1 MIPDKDREAIIRALL
16 SGPDDARVAALAAL
30 SVSPLALDAEAME
43 AVARCLAAGSK
54 TVRRRAA
61 DTLAEIARRDRATL
75 SAIRKKLADPNFRIR
90 FGAAY
95 ALATV
100 GQEGLG
106 TDAVS
111 VLCEAMADGDG
122 DVRWAAAELLAR
134 LGRFHRSVIIERLIA
149 LAGGP
154 SAVAR
159 RTALYCLRD
168 LAADGDDVLGI
179 ASASLR
185 APDSHERLAA
195 LALLSASFPASET
208 ASSLVLERLEC
219 DREAGVRRAAAI
231 ALGGMK
237 VRAEQSI
244 AALRRAQLQTS
255 DGSLARAARAALDRL
270 GARDAG

>member
-1 MIPDKDREAIIRALL
+1 MIPDEDREAIIRALL

-30 SVSPLALDAEAME
+30 SAGASALDAEAME
-43 AVARCLAAGSK
+43 AVAGCVAADSK

-61 DTLAEIARRDRATL
+61 DTLAEIARRDRAAL

-100 GQEGLG
+100 GQEGSG
-106 TDAVS
+106 TDAVPA
-111 VLCEAMADGDG
+111 LCEALGDGDG
-122 DVRWAAAELLAR
+122 DVRWAAAELLAH

-149 LAGGP
+149 LAGG
-154 SAVAR
+154 SNAVAR

-168 LAADGDDVLGI
+168 LAADGDDVLGV
-179 ASASLR
+179 ASASLK

-208 ASSLVLERLEC
+208 ASALVLERLEC

-237 VRAEQSI
+237 AGAERSI
-244 AALRRAQLQTS
+244 AALWRARLQTA
-255 DGSLARAARAALDRL
+255 DGSLARAARVALERL
-270 GARDAG
+270 GAPDAG